1 MNTASKNKTPAKY
14 TLLAVQHVIEHNP
27 GCSTDKVADLADL
40 CEGTVLRA
48 AKVLL
53 DEHLIEHVPN
63 HGGRGYAYKASP
75 TTRMQSLLQKI
86 SILDTRVGGLLS
98 ANVRLQD
105 WKQAAIEKYP
115 DLADPDPVTLRVRE
129 LLIEDWPEDAEH
141 INEGLWDEKN
151 AAKALRRQVEAE
163 A

>member
-1 MNTASKNKTPAKY
+1 MPTKTTPAKS
-14 TLLAVQHVIEHNP
+14 TLSRVLEVIQEHPN
-27 GCSTDKVADLADL
+27 STARQVAEITSYHQTSVGQVINTLVASGDVFVSPDRGYHGARQYIAKEKSRTLVLHDTVREL
-40 CEGTVLRA
+40 TSEMWVLR
-48 AKVLL
+48 
-53 DEHLIEHVPN
+53 DENTKL
-63 HGGRGYAYKASP
+63 K
-75 TTRMQSLLQKI
+75 
-86 SILDTRVGGLLS
+86 
-98 ANVRLQD
+98 D

-141 INEGLWDEKN
+141 INGGLWDEKN